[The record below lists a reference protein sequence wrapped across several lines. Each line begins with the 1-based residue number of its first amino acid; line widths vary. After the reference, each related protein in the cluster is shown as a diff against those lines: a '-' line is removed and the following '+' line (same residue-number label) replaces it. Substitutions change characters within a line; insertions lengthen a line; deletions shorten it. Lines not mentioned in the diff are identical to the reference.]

1 MIFQILSN
9 FIPSLLYSIIFL
21 GFFYWQF
28 IYIYSLI
35 IEQFS
40 TYRLFV
46 LYGYI
51 FIYLFG
57 VQIVT
62 VSLIN
67 LIDRYLIRRASFIII
82 SISTIIIFY
91 ILSFHNFYH
100 VIEYFVKY
108 PLSYSAIIGIIFFIL
123 LSFGYSIYGIVMAL
137 FKKSMPLL
145 HILFFLIVGVVY
157 SIGFIYFYSIPPF

>member
-1 MIFQILSN
+1 MIFQILSK

-35 IEQFS
+35 IKHFS
-40 TYRLFV
+40 TYRLFI
-46 LYGYI
+46 LYGYM

-67 LIDRYLIRRASFIII
+67 LIDRYLIKKASFTII
-82 SISTIIIFY
+82 SISTMIIFY

-100 VIEYFVKY
+100 VIDYFIKY
-108 PLSYSAIIGIIFFIL
+108 PLSYSAIIGIVFFIL
-123 LSFGYSIYGIVMAL
+123 LSFGYSIYSIVLAIL
-137 FKKSMPLL
+137 KKTIPLW
-145 HILFFLIVGVVY
+145 HISVFLILAVIY
-157 SIGFIYFYSIPPF
+157 SIGFIYFYSIPLV

>member
-9 FIPSLLYSIIFL
+9 FILSLLYSIIFL

-145 HILFFLIVGVVY
+145 HILFFLIAGVVY